1 MPAGKLLACQ
11 PYGPRGIIGSQ
22 GAVVFLEGGAP
33 GGQSTAGVPCSSV
46 WKFTELATS
55 PTTFSGLRSPA
66 PVLVER
72 VMSR

>member
-33 GGQSTAGVPCSSV
+33 GGAKHGRRPVSLAAEGDESGNVPYH
-46 WKFTELATS
+46 L
-55 PTTFSGLRSPA
+55 
-66 PVLVER
+66 
-72 VMSR
+72 